1 METKRTKRATGQ
13 GFASI
18 PNTCL
23 ELAAGFLSIRALA
36 RIRTIDKRWSLV
48 KARWDDIAMFFDE
61 ALDIVT
67 SCLSWKKETDAL
79 SRESHD
85 AAAFFQDFIGRA
97 SVRGGVRGLRVR
109 AQGHWPRFVK
119 AQFSNLERLELTS
132 QRLFS
137 PLEPKGDWNCLKT
150 LHLEFTLCDLI
161 RIAHCIGDYSNIPW
175 PQLPSLQNIR
185 LHLRVLE
192 EMLTPEEKRQTR
204 DAFFVHIVNQVLS
217 SSSNLSSID
226 IFLSGLFLF
235 REDRNVLP
243 ERRAIDLIE
252 TQHSGVKELTLNFD
266 LEGVGFPRVDCA
278 CITLTADEEEGDMI
292 GGVKEYGQDM
302 GKPGQ
307 WVQELAQAR
316 TKILVLDNTEGCL
329 KRTDVYAPMG
339 VEKLV
344 VKSNFINQLV
354 LLPGATMV
362 HNLQPSLKTLELI
375 DMDLDRDQY
384 VDDDSEGYFK
394 EGVRGCQ
401 QLDELRLVSTQCD
414 ASAFNCGCPVLPDA
428 QELPSSVRRL
438 IIQGLCARSL
448 EAYVSELLQG
458 GDMLVCDLDYIEL
471 EMLLADCDRR
481 ELVSSDQC
489 KVEVKWRRHQDPL
502 KAWVKFSK

>member
-1 METKRTKRATGQ
+1 M

-23 ELAAGFLSIRALA
+23 ELAAGFLCMRALA
-36 RIRTIDKRWSLV
+36 RTRTIDKRWSLV
-48 KARWDDIAMFFDE
+48 KARWDHITMFFDD

-67 SCLSWKKETDAL
+67 SCLSWKKEADPL

-85 AAAFFQDFIGRA
+85 AAAFFQDFIGGA
-97 SVRGGVRGLRVR
+97 SVRGGVRVLRVR
-109 AQGHWPRFVK
+109 AQGHWPRFIK
-119 AQFSNLERLELTS
+119 AQFSNLERLELKS

-161 RIAHCIGDYSNIPW
+161 RIAHCIGDYSDIPW

-192 EMLTPEEKRQTR
+192 EMLTPQEKRATR
-204 DAFFVHIVNQVLS
+204 EAFFGHVVNQVLS

-235 REDRNVLP
+235 REDRNGLP
-243 ERRAIDLIE
+243 ERRAIDFIE
-252 TQHSGVKELTLNFD
+252 TRHSGVKDLTLNFD
-266 LEGVGFPRVDCA
+266 LEGVGFPRVDCD

-292 GGVKEYGQDM
+292 GGVKDYGQDM
-302 GKPGQ
+302 GKPEQ
-307 WVQELAQAR
+307 WAQELARAK
-316 TKILVLDNTEGCL
+316 TKIMVLDNTEGCL

-344 VKSNFINQLV
+344 VKSNFIHQLV
-354 LLPGATMV
+354 ILPGATMV
-362 HNLQPSLKTLELI
+362 HNLKPSLKTLELI

-384 VDDDSEGYFK
+384 VDGDSEGYFK
-394 EGVRGCQ
+394 EGLRGCE
-401 QLDELRLVSTQCD
+401 QLEELCLVSTRCD
-414 ASAFNCGCPVLPDA
+414 ASMMNCGCPALPDA

-438 IIQGLCARSL
+438 IMQGLCSRTL
-448 EAYVSELLQG
+448 HAYLSELLHS
-458 GDMLVCDLDYIEL
+458 GDMLVCDLEYIEL
-471 EMLLADCDRR
+471 DMLLADCHKLA
-481 ELVSSDQC
+481 LVSSAEC
-489 KVEVKWRRHQDPL
+489 KVAVKWRRHQDPS